1 MQKKIKGSA
10 ILTHDGD
17 FLFTPYGKLSPEE
30 SIKSVICCSEYGK
43 LLKHKKTISM
53 RLNVPIT
60 TPSAVRKLL
69 LSNAM
74 ELLSKA
80 TDAKIQD

>member
-30 SIKSVICCSEYGK
+30 SVQSVIACSEYGK

-53 RLNVPIT
+53 RVNVPRMAPNI
-60 TPSAVRKLL
+60 VRKTLL
-69 LSNAM
+69 ANAM
-74 ELLSKA
+74 ELLAKA
-80 TDAKIQD
+80 TNTRLED